1 MSRQAQPSSHFT
13 YKRSVPPMS
22 TLFPHAEIGKVVA
35 TGALGLCILL
45 MACGPVRA
53 QPNDRRPAPSAQVS
67 APSTQDQRGV
77 RAPGTDLPSAAEPA
91 RPPSSF
97 DQPPASSNPPG
108 GTAQSNNAPG
118 TPQKPSQTPPPRQA
132 TRRRRGV
139 PDSARHRR
147 LASPVRY
154 SSAPYRPADLSR
166 LTAGRTRRAGE
177 RARLRR
183 EGRCRGLG
191 HRAGPVWMER
201 TPELRARGADH

>member
-1 MSRQAQPSSHFT
+1 
-13 YKRSVPPMS
+13 MS
-22 TLFPHAEIGKVVA
+22 TLFPHAEIGQVVA

-53 QPNDRRPAPSAQVS
+53 QPNDRRPAPSAQAS

-118 TPQKPSQTPPPRQA
+118 TPQKPSQTPLGGA
-132 TRRRRGV
+132 EW
-139 PDSARHRR
+139 
-147 LASPVRY
+147 LA
-154 SSAPYRPADLSR
+154 A
-166 LTAGRTRRAGE
+166 AGA
-177 RARLRR
+177 AYALKRLRKDGGD
-183 EGRCRGLG
+183 EDDG
-191 HRAGPVWMER
+191 E
-201 TPELRARGADH
+201 